1 MARRAWWPKNGHQES
16 PACAKTASAV
26 RSGGCRPIRRFPA
39 QPRRNLDQVI
49 HPAGGYLVRDP
60 RTHAKSPGALG
71 HAPQAPRLRSDE
83 RAVHRSARA
92 AMRGRRCSGGASL
105 VGAGHDQRRSRRSQ
119 PPTKQG
125 AGQCRGTRP
134 ERMAK
139 RVASALLRAPMRR
152 STAARCESM
161 VLIERLSSS
170 AISRLER
177 PAAMPSRT

>member
-1 MARRAWWPKNGHQES
+1 MARCAWWPKNRHQES
-16 PACAKTASAV
+16 PACAKTHSAA
-26 RSGGCRPIRRFPA
+26 RSGGHRPITAFPCA
-39 QPRRNLDQVI
+39 TSTKSSI
-49 HPAGGYLVRDP
+49 TTEGYPDRDP
-60 RTHAKSPGALG
+60 RTHSNSPGNAW
-71 HAPQAPRLRSDE
+71 P
-83 RAVHRSARA
+83 RA
-92 AMRGRRCSGGASL
+92 ASVEVAQRRARGRSVRPGGVRGRRCSGGASL

-119 PPTKQG
+119 PPTNQG

-134 ERMAK
+134 ERIAK